1 MRLFYFHAVPFVEQ
15 TLFYLVEELGS
26 LLIGK
31 CFDFYNFPFLDVDSK
46 WCVAAKSL
54 DVFPQRCGIDDVG
67 SVCLLGHDLRVGTF
81 GCCYYAADHSYAQY
95 CRKMNILFFIIV
107 FCYRTFAEFS
117 TRRELSFILIL
128 LCAKLHNNSVISN
141 AGIQK
146 SLFLG
151 IALHILHRQSL
162 VSDIEFLEF
171 ACSLEEM
178 LGFIF

>member
-1 MRLFYFHAVPFVEQ
+1 MTSERELLAVAIM
-15 TLFYLVEELGS
+15 
-26 LLIGK
+26 LLTI
-31 CFDFYNFPFLDVDSK
+31 PMHSI
-46 WCVAAKSL
+46 AAKM
-54 DVFPQRCGIDDVG
+54 
-67 SVCLLGHDLRVGTF
+67 
-81 GCCYYAADHSYAQY
+81 
-95 CRKMNILFFIIV
+95 KILFFIIV

-162 VSDIEFLEF
+162 VSDMDSMHIVFHLQFNLPSSSFLLLLCQF
-171 ACSLEEM
+171 FFVTGLYFCLRIA
-178 LGFIF
+178 